1 MFSKSGSL
9 VASGFVLAL
18 AACSSVAPTR
28 SGFLDNY
35 DSLVAREERLLEAV
49 HLIRGWGEKRFVL
62 EPVEWRAGEQGFS
75 ALRIEQLRRGFAEEL
90 QRVLA
95 TTLVA
100 AGNGERGVLR
110 VRAAITAAEPVAPWR
125 NGLSFA
131 ALGLA
136 LDNGGAAV
144 EIEVLD
150 PQGDSLL
157 KASYARPGSV
167 FKFWRGFHPATFAR
181 KSLRDL
187 AREFGERVRT
197 AVAEA
202 PEAGLEVRP

>member
-1 MFSKSGSL
+1 MHSKRGL
-9 VASGFVLAL
+9 MVAAGLGL
-18 AACSSVAPTR
+18 LLTACSSVTPTR
-28 SGFLDNY
+28 SGFFGSY
-35 DSLVAREERLLEAV
+35 DGLVAREERLLEE
-49 HLIRGWGEKRFVL
+49 LDPTEGWGTKRYVL
-62 EPVEWRAGEQGFS
+62 EPVEWRAQEAGFS
-75 ALRIEQLRRGFAEEL
+75 ALRIEQLRRGFGAELE
-90 QRVLA
+90 RVLA
-95 TTLVA
+95 ATLVPA
-100 AGNGERGVLR
+100 QAGERGVLR

-144 EIEVLD
+144 EIEVLGPD
-150 PQGDSLL
+150 GDSLL

-187 AREFGERVRT
+187 AREFGERVAT
-197 AVAEA
+197 AVAAA
-202 PEAGLEVRP
+202 PEAGLEVRS